1 MNCLGLLFRMI
12 ESDKMKKS
20 EKLTSISIFK
30 SVADAAD
37 LEDVAAFF
45 LEAGWCRLCVRRTLM
60 VSEANDVH
68 LPTWMVRVL
77 PWISKEGEEQINWR
91 SRICVGHDIG
101 GRLL

>member
-45 LEAGWCRLCVRRTLM
+45 LETGWWWRLCVRRVLI
-60 VSEANDVH
+60 VSEADDVP
-68 LPTWMVRVL
+68 LPTWMARVL
-77 PWISKEGEEQINWR
+77 LCISKEG
-91 SRICVGHDIG
+91 
-101 GRLL
+101 GRANKLEVKDLC